1 MAIGRPIS
9 LTDNVASKRIS
20 VGATAGQTAFTVP
33 GGYRI
38 NAINVFRNGVRLSGS
53 VDFTATDGVTV
64 NLVNPASLNDE
75 ISFEIFDDFKVSNAI
90 VSAASTQ
97 TIDGNLT
104 VTGDLL
110 GASIGIQSGG
120 ANIGSAKTLN
130 FIGSGNTFAV
140 NGNTIDVSIAGGG
153 GGGTAPSDAINN
165 AVFIHYGA
173 FEGNDAIKIPNKFGE
188 IYTHVDAAVDIED
201 GITVDVDSECLLL
214 ITDKE
219 DFDINHF
226 APVFHNTD
234 LPPQS
239 NTLRSAGFDNNIRT
253 TLMSSDELSGRK
265 KVGYV
270 KIPEDLQDEIFCDVE
285 DGTTFSVGDHCVL
298 II

>member
-20 VGATAGQTAFTVP
+20 ISATAGQTAFTIP

-53 VDFTATDGVTV
+53 VDFSATDGVTV

-75 ISFEIFDDFKVSNAI
+75 VSFEIFDDFKVSSAI

-104 VTGDLL
+104 VTGDLF
-110 GASIGIQSGG
+110 GAQIGIQSGG

-153 GGGTAPSDAINN
+153 GGGLGTAINN
-165 AVFIHYGA
+165 ADGSSTPFSYIDK
-173 FEGNDAIKIPNKFGE
+173 DAYVTSNIVLDTTNAGESSGYIISVAPNVNVVSG
-188 IYTHVDAAVDIED
+188 VAM
-201 GITVDVDSECLLL
+201 TVGLGKTMVIDVLQ
-214 ITDKE
+214 IG
-219 DFDINHF
+219 
-226 APVFHNTD
+226 D
-234 LPPQS
+234 L
-239 NTLRSAGFDNNIRT
+239 
-253 TLMSSDELSGRK
+253 
-265 KVGYV
+265 
-270 KIPEDLQDEIFCDVE
+270 
-285 DGTTFSVGDHCVL
+285 
-298 II
+298 

>member
-20 VGATAGQTAFTVP
+20 VNTTAGQTAFTVP

-64 NLVNPASLNDE
+64 NLVDPAGNNDNV
-75 ISFEIFDDFKVSNAI
+75 SFEIFDDFKISSAI

-104 VTGDLL
+104 ITGDVF

-130 FIGSGNTFAV
+130 FIGAGNTFAV

-153 GGGTAPSDAINN
+153 GGGLGTAINN
-165 AVFIHYGA
+165 ADGSSTPFSYIDRDAYVTSNIVFDTTNAGESSGYIISVAPDIH
-173 FEGNDAIKIPNKFGE
+173 IKS
-188 IYTHVDAAVDIED
+188 
-201 GITVDVDSECLLL
+201 GIAMTVGLGKTMVIDVLQ
-214 ITDKE
+214 IG
-219 DFDINHF
+219 
-226 APVFHNTD
+226 D
-234 LPPQS
+234 L
-239 NTLRSAGFDNNIRT
+239 
-253 TLMSSDELSGRK
+253 
-265 KVGYV
+265 
-270 KIPEDLQDEIFCDVE
+270 
-285 DGTTFSVGDHCVL
+285 
-298 II
+298 

>member
-53 VDFTATDGVTV
+53 VDFSATDGVTV

-75 ISFEIFDDFKVSNAI
+75 VSFEIFDDFKVSNAI

-153 GGGTAPSDAINN
+153 GGGLGTAINN
-165 AVFIHYGA
+165 ADGSSTPFSYIDR
-173 FEGNDAIKIPNKFGE
+173 DAYVTSNIVLDTTNAGESSGYIISVSPNVNIKS
-188 IYTHVDAAVDIED
+188 
-201 GITVDVDSECLLL
+201 GIAMTVGLGKTMVIDVLQ
-214 ITDKE
+214 IG
-219 DFDINHF
+219 
-226 APVFHNTD
+226 D
-234 LPPQS
+234 L
-239 NTLRSAGFDNNIRT
+239 
-253 TLMSSDELSGRK
+253 
-265 KVGYV
+265 
-270 KIPEDLQDEIFCDVE
+270 
-285 DGTTFSVGDHCVL
+285 
-298 II
+298 

>member
-1 MAIGRPIS
+1 MALQKLTKVDGGGLSQTSDYQVGIGTTRGLDGIG
-9 LTDNVASKRIS
+9 I
-20 VGATAGQTAFTVP
+20 F
-33 GGYRI
+33 
-38 NAINVFRNGVRLSGS
+38 SGS
-53 VDFTATDGVTV
+53 HAVHSGVITA
-64 NLVNPASLNDE
+64 
-75 ISFEIFDDFKVSNAI
+75 
-90 VSAASTQ
+90 
-97 TIDGNLT
+97 
-104 VTGDLL
+104 
-110 GASIGIQSGG
+110 
-120 ANIGSAKTLN
+120 LN
-130 FIGSGNTFAV
+130 FVGSGNTFAV
-140 NGNTIDVSIAGGG
+140 HSGTVDVTIAGGG

-201 GITVDVDSECLLL
+201 GVTVDVDSECLLL

-239 NTLRSAGFDNNIRT
+239 NTLRASGFDNNIRT

-270 KIPEDLQDEIFCDVE
+270 KIPEDLQDEIFCDIE

>member
-20 VGATAGQTAFTVP
+20 VSATAGQTAFTIP

-53 VDFTATDGVTV
+53 VDFSATDGVTV

-75 ISFEIFDDFKVSNAI
+75 VSFEIFDDFKVSSAI

-104 VTGDLL
+104 VTGDLF
-110 GASIGIQSGG
+110 GAQIGIQSGG

-130 FIGSGNTFAV
+130 FIGAGNTFAV

-153 GGGTAPSDAINN
+153 GGGLGTAINN
-165 AVFIHYGA
+165 ADGSSTPFSYIDK
-173 FEGNDAIKIPNKFGE
+173 DAYVTSDIVLDTTNAGESSGYIISVAPNVNVVSG
-188 IYTHVDAAVDIED
+188 VAM
-201 GITVDVDSECLLL
+201 TVGLGKTMVIDVLQ
-214 ITDKE
+214 IG
-219 DFDINHF
+219 
-226 APVFHNTD
+226 D
-234 LPPQS
+234 L
-239 NTLRSAGFDNNIRT
+239 
-253 TLMSSDELSGRK
+253 
-265 KVGYV
+265 
-270 KIPEDLQDEIFCDVE
+270 
-285 DGTTFSVGDHCVL
+285 
-298 II
+298 

>member
-20 VGATAGQTAFTVP
+20 ISATAGQTAFTIP

-53 VDFTATDGVTV
+53 VDFSATDGVTV

-75 ISFEIFDDFKVSNAI
+75 VSFEIFDDFKVSSAI

-104 VTGDLL
+104 VTGDLF
-110 GASIGIQSGG
+110 GAQIGIQSGG

-130 FIGSGNTFAV
+130 FIGAGNTFAV

-153 GGGTAPSDAINN
+153 GGGLGTAINN
-165 AVFIHYGA
+165 ADGSSTPFSYIDK
-173 FEGNDAIKIPNKFGE
+173 DAYVTSNIVLDTTNAGESSGYIISVAPNVNIKSG
-188 IYTHVDAAVDIED
+188 VAM
-201 GITVDVDSECLLL
+201 TVGLGKTMVIDVLQ
-214 ITDKE
+214 IG
-219 DFDINHF
+219 
-226 APVFHNTD
+226 D
-234 LPPQS
+234 L
-239 NTLRSAGFDNNIRT
+239 
-253 TLMSSDELSGRK
+253 
-265 KVGYV
+265 
-270 KIPEDLQDEIFCDVE
+270 
-285 DGTTFSVGDHCVL
+285 
-298 II
+298 

>member
-20 VGATAGQTAFTVP
+20 ISATAGQTAFTIP

-53 VDFTATDGVTV
+53 VDFSATDGVTV

-75 ISFEIFDDFKVSNAI
+75 VSFEIFDDFKVSSAI

-104 VTGDLL
+104 VTGDLF
-110 GASIGIQSGG
+110 GAQIGIQSGG

-130 FIGSGNTFAV
+130 FIGAGNTFAV

-153 GGGTAPSDAINN
+153 GGGGLGTAINN
-165 AVFIHYGA
+165 ADGSSTPFSYIDK
-173 FEGNDAIKIPNKFGE
+173 DAYVTSNIVLDTTNAGESSGYIISVAPNVNVVSG
-188 IYTHVDAAVDIED
+188 VAM
-201 GITVDVDSECLLL
+201 TVGLGKTMVIDVLQ
-214 ITDKE
+214 IG
-219 DFDINHF
+219 
-226 APVFHNTD
+226 D
-234 LPPQS
+234 L
-239 NTLRSAGFDNNIRT
+239 
-253 TLMSSDELSGRK
+253 
-265 KVGYV
+265 
-270 KIPEDLQDEIFCDVE
+270 
-285 DGTTFSVGDHCVL
+285 
-298 II
+298 

>member
-20 VGATAGQTAFTVP
+20 ISATAGQTAFTVP

-53 VDFTATDGVTV
+53 VDFSATDGVTV

-75 ISFEIFDDFKVSNAI
+75 VSFEIFDDFKVSNAI

-104 VTGDLL
+104 VTGNLL

-130 FIGSGNTFAV
+130 FIGAGNTFAV

-153 GGGTAPSDAINN
+153 GGGLGTAINN
-165 AVFIHYGA
+165 ADGSSTPFSYIDK
-173 FEGNDAIKIPNKFGE
+173 DAYVTSDIVLDTTNAGESSGYIISVAPNVNVVSG
-188 IYTHVDAAVDIED
+188 VAM
-201 GITVDVDSECLLL
+201 TVGLGKTMVIDVLQ
-214 ITDKE
+214 IG
-219 DFDINHF
+219 
-226 APVFHNTD
+226 D
-234 LPPQS
+234 L
-239 NTLRSAGFDNNIRT
+239 
-253 TLMSSDELSGRK
+253 
-265 KVGYV
+265 
-270 KIPEDLQDEIFCDVE
+270 
-285 DGTTFSVGDHCVL
+285 
-298 II
+298 

>member
-20 VGATAGQTAFTVP
+20 ISATAGQTAFTVP

-53 VDFTATDGVTV
+53 IDFSATDGVTV

-75 ISFEIFDDFKVSNAI
+75 VTFEIFDDFKVSSAI

-104 VTGDLL
+104 VTGDLF
-110 GASIGIQSGG
+110 GAQIGIQSGG

-153 GGGTAPSDAINN
+153 GGGLGTAINN
-165 AVFIHYGA
+165 ADGSSTPFSYIDK
-173 FEGNDAIKIPNKFGE
+173 DAYVTSNIVLDTTNAGESSGYIISVAPNVNVVSG
-188 IYTHVDAAVDIED
+188 VAM
-201 GITVDVDSECLLL
+201 TVGLGKTMVIDVLQ
-214 ITDKE
+214 IG
-219 DFDINHF
+219 
-226 APVFHNTD
+226 D
-234 LPPQS
+234 L
-239 NTLRSAGFDNNIRT
+239 
-253 TLMSSDELSGRK
+253 
-265 KVGYV
+265 
-270 KIPEDLQDEIFCDVE
+270 
-285 DGTTFSVGDHCVL
+285 
-298 II
+298 

>member
-20 VGATAGQTAFTVP
+20 ISATAGQTAFTVP

-53 VDFTATDGVTV
+53 VDFSATDGVTV

-75 ISFEIFDDFKVSNAI
+75 VSFEIFDDFKVSNAI

-104 VTGDLL
+104 VTGNLL

-130 FIGSGNTFAV
+130 FIGAGNTFAV

-153 GGGTAPSDAINN
+153 GGLGTAINN
-165 AVFIHYGA
+165 ADGSSTPFSYIDK
-173 FEGNDAIKIPNKFGE
+173 DAYVTSDIVLDTTNAGESSGYIISVAPNVNVVSG
-188 IYTHVDAAVDIED
+188 VAM
-201 GITVDVDSECLLL
+201 TVGLGKTMVIDVLQ
-214 ITDKE
+214 IG
-219 DFDINHF
+219 
-226 APVFHNTD
+226 D
-234 LPPQS
+234 L
-239 NTLRSAGFDNNIRT
+239 
-253 TLMSSDELSGRK
+253 
-265 KVGYV
+265 
-270 KIPEDLQDEIFCDVE
+270 
-285 DGTTFSVGDHCVL
+285 
-298 II
+298 

>member
-20 VGATAGQTAFTVP
+20 VSATAGQTAFTVP

-53 VDFTATDGVTV
+53 VDFSATDGVTV

-75 ISFEIFDDFKVSNAI
+75 VSFEIFDDFKVSSAI

-104 VTGDLL
+104 VTGDLF
-110 GASIGIQSGG
+110 GAQIGIQSGG

-130 FIGSGNTFAV
+130 FIGAGNTFAV

-153 GGGTAPSDAINN
+153 GGGLGTAINN
-165 AVFIHYGA
+165 ADGSSTPFSYIDK
-173 FEGNDAIKIPNKFGE
+173 DAYVTSDIVLDTTNAGESSGYIISVAPNVNVVSG
-188 IYTHVDAAVDIED
+188 VAM
-201 GITVDVDSECLLL
+201 TVGLGKTMVIDVLQ
-214 ITDKE
+214 IG
-219 DFDINHF
+219 
-226 APVFHNTD
+226 D
-234 LPPQS
+234 L
-239 NTLRSAGFDNNIRT
+239 
-253 TLMSSDELSGRK
+253 
-265 KVGYV
+265 
-270 KIPEDLQDEIFCDVE
+270 
-285 DGTTFSVGDHCVL
+285 
-298 II
+298 

>member
-20 VGATAGQTAFTVP
+20 VNTTAGQTAFTVP

-64 NLVNPASLNDE
+64 NLVNPAGNNDNV
-75 ISFEIFDDFKVSNAI
+75 SFEIFDDFKISSAI

-104 VTGDLL
+104 ITGDVF

-130 FIGSGNTFAV
+130 FIGAGNTFAV
-140 NGNTIDVSIAGGG
+140 NGGTIDVSIAGGG
-153 GGGTAPSDAINN
+153 GGGLGTAINN
-165 AVFIHYGA
+165 ADGSSTPFSYIDRDAYVTSNIVFDTTNAGESSGYIISVAPDIH
-173 FEGNDAIKIPNKFGE
+173 IKS
-188 IYTHVDAAVDIED
+188 
-201 GITVDVDSECLLL
+201 GIAMTVGLGKTMVIDVLQ
-214 ITDKE
+214 IG
-219 DFDINHF
+219 
-226 APVFHNTD
+226 D
-234 LPPQS
+234 L
-239 NTLRSAGFDNNIRT
+239 
-253 TLMSSDELSGRK
+253 
-265 KVGYV
+265 
-270 KIPEDLQDEIFCDVE
+270 
-285 DGTTFSVGDHCVL
+285 
-298 II
+298 

>member
-20 VGATAGQTAFTVP
+20 VSATAGQTAFTVP

-53 VDFTATDGVTV
+53 VDFSATDGVTV

-75 ISFEIFDDFKVSNAI
+75 VSFEIFDDFKVSSAI

-104 VTGDLL
+104 VTGNLL
-110 GASIGIQSGG
+110 GAQIGIQSGG

-130 FIGSGNTFAV
+130 FIGAGNTFAV

-153 GGGTAPSDAINN
+153 GGGLGTAINN
-165 AVFIHYGA
+165 ADGSSTPFSYIDK
-173 FEGNDAIKIPNKFGE
+173 DAYVTSDIVLDTTNAGESSGYIISVAPNVNVVSG
-188 IYTHVDAAVDIED
+188 VAM
-201 GITVDVDSECLLL
+201 TVGLGKTMVIDVLQ
-214 ITDKE
+214 IG
-219 DFDINHF
+219 
-226 APVFHNTD
+226 D
-234 LPPQS
+234 L
-239 NTLRSAGFDNNIRT
+239 
-253 TLMSSDELSGRK
+253 
-265 KVGYV
+265 
-270 KIPEDLQDEIFCDVE
+270 
-285 DGTTFSVGDHCVL
+285 
-298 II
+298 

>member
-20 VGATAGQTAFTVP
+20 ISATAGQTAFTIP

-53 VDFTATDGVTV
+53 VDFSATDGVTV

-75 ISFEIFDDFKVSNAI
+75 VSFEIFDDFKVSSAI

-104 VTGDLL
+104 VTGDLF
-110 GASIGIQSGG
+110 GAQIGIQSGG

-130 FIGSGNTFAV
+130 FIGAGNTFAV

-153 GGGTAPSDAINN
+153 GGGLGTAINN
-165 AVFIHYGA
+165 ADGSSTPFSYIDK
-173 FEGNDAIKIPNKFGE
+173 DAYVTSNIVLDTTNAGESSGYIISVAPNVNVVSG
-188 IYTHVDAAVDIED
+188 VAM
-201 GITVDVDSECLLL
+201 TVGLGKTMVIDVLQ
-214 ITDKE
+214 IG
-219 DFDINHF
+219 
-226 APVFHNTD
+226 D
-234 LPPQS
+234 L
-239 NTLRSAGFDNNIRT
+239 
-253 TLMSSDELSGRK
+253 
-265 KVGYV
+265 
-270 KIPEDLQDEIFCDVE
+270 
-285 DGTTFSVGDHCVL
+285 
-298 II
+298 

>member
-20 VGATAGQTAFTVP
+20 ISATAGQTAFTIP

-53 VDFTATDGVTV
+53 VDFSATDGVTV

-75 ISFEIFDDFKVSNAI
+75 VSFEIFDDFKVSSAI

-104 VTGDLL
+104 VTGDLF
-110 GASIGIQSGG
+110 GAQIGIQSGG

-130 FIGSGNTFAV
+130 FIGAGNTFAV

-153 GGGTAPSDAINN
+153 GGGLGTAINN
-165 AVFIHYGA
+165 ADGSSTPFSYIDK
-173 FEGNDAIKIPNKFGE
+173 DAYVTSDIVLDTTNAGESSGYIISVAPNVNVVSG
-188 IYTHVDAAVDIED
+188 VAM
-201 GITVDVDSECLLL
+201 TVGLGKTMVIDVLQ
-214 ITDKE
+214 IG
-219 DFDINHF
+219 
-226 APVFHNTD
+226 D
-234 LPPQS
+234 L
-239 NTLRSAGFDNNIRT
+239 
-253 TLMSSDELSGRK
+253 
-265 KVGYV
+265 
-270 KIPEDLQDEIFCDVE
+270 
-285 DGTTFSVGDHCVL
+285 
-298 II
+298 

>member
-20 VGATAGQTAFTVP
+20 VSATAGQTAFTVP

-53 VDFTATDGVTV
+53 VDFSATDGVTV

-75 ISFEIFDDFKVSNAI
+75 VSFEIFDDFKVSSAI

-104 VTGDLL
+104 VTGDLF
-110 GASIGIQSGG
+110 GAQIGIQSGG

-153 GGGTAPSDAINN
+153 GGGLGTAINN
-165 AVFIHYGA
+165 ADGSSTPFSYIDK
-173 FEGNDAIKIPNKFGE
+173 DAYVTSDIVLDTTNAGESSGYIISVAPNVNVVSG
-188 IYTHVDAAVDIED
+188 VAM
-201 GITVDVDSECLLL
+201 TVGLGKTMVIDVLQ
-214 ITDKE
+214 IG
-219 DFDINHF
+219 
-226 APVFHNTD
+226 D
-234 LPPQS
+234 L
-239 NTLRSAGFDNNIRT
+239 
-253 TLMSSDELSGRK
+253 
-265 KVGYV
+265 
-270 KIPEDLQDEIFCDVE
+270 
-285 DGTTFSVGDHCVL
+285 
-298 II
+298 